1 MDMQNVTELNEIA
14 AKDFDGIIDFCTM
27 TFYGKC
33 GTASKNLKFV
43 HKYGKFSD
51 SVL

>member
-14 AKDFDGIIDFCTM
+14 AKNFDGIIDFCTM

-33 GTASKNLKFV
+33 GNCIKKS
-43 HKYGKFSD
+43 
-51 SVL
+51 